1 MAVDEALADSVR
13 ITRRPVLRIYRWS
26 PRCLS
31 LGRNQPAEGHYDVDA
46 IRKAGA
52 DVVRR
57 PTGGR
62 AVLHDRELTYGVAV
76 PDGMLGSPRET
87 YRRIHSALVAGLLR
101 LGVTAEMRPRSARR
115 ASPPSLVPCFR
126 EPAEGEIVA
135 GGSKLV
141 GSAQVR
147 LRGTILQHGSLLMED
162 SQAAVGEWTRGGA
175 PLHPAGAPATLA
187 YLMGRIPAWGEV
199 VEALVDGWRDTMRAP
214 LRESMLMEEESVA
227 ADRLSR
233 HYQDPAWTWHR

>member
-1 MAVDEALADSVR
+1 MAVDEALADSAR
-13 ITRRPVLRIYRWS
+13 TTLRPVLRVYRWS

-46 IRKAGA
+46 ILKAGA

-62 AVLHDRELTYGVAV
+62 AVLHDRELTYSVSV
-76 PDGMLGSPRET
+76 PEGMLGSPRET

-101 LGVTAEMRPRSARR
+101 LGVTAEVRPRSPGR
-115 ASPPSLVPCFR
+115 ASAPSLVPCFQ

-135 GGSKLV
+135 GGRKLV

-147 LRGTILQHGSLLMED
+147 LRGSILQHGSLLMED
-162 SQAAVGEWTRGGA
+162 SQAAVGEWTRGGT
-175 PLHPAGAPATLA
+175 PDHPRDAPATLA
-187 YLMGRIPAWGEV
+187 HLMGRIPAWSEV
-199 VEALVDGWRDTMRAP
+199 VEALVAGWRDTIRAP

-227 ADRLSR
+227 AHRLSR
-233 HYQDPAWTWHR
+233 RYQDPAWTWQR